1 MAVGVCHTEE
11 IEKSDI
17 NFKTEI
23 AVDPPNKNGN
33 CFGIK
38 ECTKGGVTYL
48 LSYSSQF
55 CALFETQAENGM
67 EEVLFGCD
75 IGAFG
80 ISTKHWLP
88 YVSMA

>member
-23 AVDPPNKNGN
+23 AVDPPKKNGN

-48 LSYSSQF
+48 LSYSS
-55 CALFETQAENGM
+55 
-67 EEVLFGCD
+67 
-75 IGAFG
+75 
-80 ISTKHWLP
+80 
-88 YVSMA
+88 